1 MNQSSGRTI
10 RTFNPGTF
18 QSDEEIID
26 QFVVRQRE
34 LGVVLDVLRGNMD
47 SASCQ
52 HVLVVAP
59 RGQGK
64 TMLLA
69 RVAAEL
75 NVDDRFSGRLLPIR
89 FMEESHEIF
98 DLADFW
104 LETLFYLAQ
113 ESAKRDPELAREL
126 QEAHADLVK
135 RWGEEALADRVRA
148 TVLEAADLL
157 GKKLVLMIENMQGLC
172 ENVDDDFG
180 WQLRAALQSEPQIM
194 LLATATSRFAGLDDA
209 NQPFFELFHTLTL
222 DPLDTAAC
230 RRLWKVVSGDN
241 VNEREIRPLEIL
253 TGGNPRL
260 LVIVGGFAQH
270 RSLSELMEELVQLI
284 DEHTEYFRGHLE
296 ALAKTERRVYLA
308 VIDLWRPSSTGEI
321 AERAR
326 MDVRTVSA
334 LLGRLI
340 DRGMVVIFEGD
351 NRKRLYVAAERI
363 YCLYYKLRRERDEA
377 DVVRE
382 LIQFMVVFYSEEE
395 MARIAKKW
403 IAEANRFPKIRKGI
417 ERAIDEEPDVG
428 ELFSGVAEPRVAY
441 VAVPDTT
448 DDNECT
454 ERLFEEMSA
463 LFETSRMYVET
474 GDVTAALAIY
484 NQVIERFDDSYA
496 LEFQIYVAWALSEKG
511 YAYQELGDFHAAL
524 AAYDEVIERFGY
536 IDIPKFQSLV
546 ARALSD
552 KGYIFAHPFGDTMQ
566 ALAAYDELLM
576 RFDDSDEM
584 DIQELIAWSLYQKG
598 NLKGWLEDYM
608 SALDAY
614 DEMLVRFSGS
624 ESFDIQ
630 TWVAWVLFEKVDTQR
645 QLGDMASAV
654 AVCDEII
661 MRFGDSDAQELQS
674 PVVCALFEKGIRQLE
689 MGNKEKA
696 LRTRAEFVRRFQA
709 LDYLWKVGCTFR
721 AILMRPQALP
731 IQGHADIAAD
741 ILRFVYMF
749 LIPTEKVIIDR
760 IQCIV
765 LDMIA
770 AGASAH
776 EMVDILSSDRIKAR
790 ALRPLIVALR
800 QHAGETV
807 RYPIEVREVAAD
819 IRERI
824 AKEKYGPKK

>member
-1 MNQSSGRTI
+1 MNQFSGRTI
-10 RTFNPGTF
+10 RTFNPGAF
-18 QSDEEIID
+18 QSDQEIID
-26 QFVVRQRE
+26 QFAVRQRE

-52 HVLVVAP
+52 HILVVAP

-75 NVDDRFSGRLLPIR
+75 NADDTFSERLLPIR

-104 LETLFYLAQ
+104 LETLFYLAK
-113 ESAKRDPELAREL
+113 ESAKRDPEFAREL

-209 NQPFFELFHTLTL
+209 NQPFFELFHTITL

-241 VNEREIRPLEIL
+241 VHEREIRPLEIL
-253 TGGNPRL
+253 TGGSPRL
-260 LVIVGGFAQH
+260 LVILGGFAQH
-270 RSLSELMEELVQLI
+270 RSLGELMEELVQLI

-340 DRGMVVIFEGD
+340 DRGMVVIFEGG

-377 DVVRE
+377 DVVKE
-382 LIQFMVVFYSEEE
+382 LIQFMIVFYNEEE
-395 MARIAKKW
+395 MVRMAKKW
-403 IAEANRFPKIRKGI
+403 IAEASRFPKIRKGI

-428 ELFSGVAEPRVAY
+428 ELFSGVAEPRAAY
-441 VAVPDTT
+441 VAVPDTP
-448 DDNECT
+448 DGNECT

-463 LFETSRMYVET
+463 LFETAGMYVET

-511 YAYQELGDFHAAL
+511 YAYQELGDFDAAL

-536 IDIPKFQSLV
+536 IDIPKFQTLV
-546 ARALSD
+546 ASALSD
-552 KGYIFAHPFGDTMQ
+552 KGYIFAHPFGDTTK

-576 RFDDSDEM
+576 RFGDSDEV
-584 DIQELIAWSLYQKG
+584 DIQECIAWTLSQKG
-598 NLKGWLEDYM
+598 RAHAQLDEFTL
-608 SALDAY
+608 ALATY
-614 DEMLVRFSGS
+614 EKMIACFSEN
-624 ESFDIQ
+624 ESVDIQ
-630 TWVAWVLFEKVDTQR
+630 VLVAWVLFDKGYAKK
-645 QLGDMASAV
+645 QLGDLISSIAI
-654 AVCDEII
+654 CDEII
-661 MRFGDSDAQELQS
+661 MRFGDNDKQEFQS
-674 PVVCALFEKGIRQLE
+674 LVVCALFDKGIRQME

-696 LRTRAEFVRRFQA
+696 INTRAEFARRFQA
-709 LDYLWKVGCTFR
+709 LNYLSKVGCTFR

-731 IQGHADIAAD
+731 IQGHTEIAAD
-741 ILRFVYMF
+741 VLRFVYIF
-749 LIPTEKVIIDR
+749 LIPTEKVIIDMIQR
-760 IQCIV
+760 IA

-800 QHAGETV
+800 QYAGETI
-807 RYPIEVREVAAD
+807 RSPIEIREVAAD

-824 AKEKYGPKK
+824 AKEK

>member
-1 MNQSSGRTI
+1 MNQFSGRTI
-10 RTFNPGTF
+10 RTFNPGAF
-18 QSDEEIID
+18 QSDQEIID

-52 HVLVVAP
+52 HILVVAP

-75 NVDDRFSGRLLPIR
+75 NADDTFSERLLPIR

-113 ESAKRDPELAREL
+113 ESAKHNPEFAQEL

-209 NQPFFELFHTLTL
+209 NQPFFELFHTITL

-253 TGGNPRL
+253 TGGSSRL
-260 LVIVGGFAQH
+260 LVILGGFAQH

-340 DRGMVVIFEGD
+340 DRGMVVIFEGG

-377 DVVRE
+377 DVVKE
-382 LIQFMVVFYSEEE
+382 LIQFMVVFYNEEE
-395 MARIAKKW
+395 MVRMANKW
-403 IAEANRFPKIRKGI
+403 IAEAGRFPKIRKGI

-428 ELFSGVAEPRVAY
+428 ELFPGVAEPRVAY
-441 VAVPDTT
+441 VAVPDTP
-448 DDNECT
+448 DGNECT

-463 LFETSRMYVET
+463 LFETAETYVEA

-484 NQVIERFDDSYA
+484 NQVIERFDDNYA

-511 YAYQELGDFHAAL
+511 YAYQELGDFDAAL
-524 AAYDEVIERFGY
+524 AAYDEVIERFG
-536 IDIPKFQSLV
+536 SSN
-546 ARALSD
+546 A
-552 KGYIFAHPFGDTMQ
+552 
-566 ALAAYDELLM
+566 E
-576 RFDDSDEM
+576 
-584 DIQELIAWSLYQKG
+584 
-598 NLKGWLEDYM
+598 
-608 SALDAY
+608 
-614 DEMLVRFSGS
+614 
-624 ESFDIQ
+624 
-630 TWVAWVLFEKVDTQR
+630 
-645 QLGDMASAV
+645 
-654 AVCDEII
+654 
-661 MRFGDSDAQELQS
+661 ELQIS
-674 PVVCALFEKGIRQLE
+674 IVCALFEKGIRQLK
-689 MGNKEKA
+689 MGNKEEA
-696 LRTRAEFVRRFQA
+696 LRVRKDFFHRFQS
-709 LDYLWKVGCTFR
+709 LNDLSRIDCVFR
-721 AILMRPQALP
+721 TIIMRSQAIS
-731 IQGHADIAAD
+731 IQNHLDIASD
-741 ILRFVYMF
+741 IFRFVYML
-749 LIPTEKVIIDR
+749 LITEEKIIIDMIQR
-760 IQCIV
+760 IA

-790 ALRPLIVALR
+790 VLRPLIVALR
-800 QHAGETV
+800 QYAGETV
-807 RYPIEVREVAAD
+807 RSPVEIREVAAD

-824 AKEKYGPKK
+824 AKEK